1 MFLYLTV
8 VIVVLLIK
16 EIFVLIQEQVKLLII
31 LIDHLS
37 FVVVV
42 DFYAF
47 ILEVADDLLTSA
59 EVVTQTQELNQ
70 ILELVLDWKHLLG
83 EVVYY
88 FD

>member
-1 MFLYLTV
+1 MI
-8 VIVVLLIK
+8 VILLIK

-70 ILELVLDWKHLLG
+70 ILELVFDWKHLLG
-83 EVVYY
+83 EVVNYL
-88 FD
+88 D